1 MLSAADTDLLCRVGS
16 GTPMGELMRR
26 YWLPVEY
33 SAKLEPD
40 GQPRRVRVLGE
51 DLLAWR
57 DTGGTPSFV
66 QPRCPHRGA
75 GLFFGRNEEDGLRC
89 AYHGWKFDVG
99 GSCVDMPNEPAASNF
114 KNKVKIKAYRG
125 ADYGGLTWI
134 YMGEDQ
140 ANPPGVPQFEWGQVP
155 EENIQYTHKLVYEC
169 NWMQALEGEID
180 STHVYFLHSRLV
192 PEDSPKYGL
201 YLEERGADFHILNTE
216 VGVTYAAERPEKDGS
231 AYWRTTH
238 FLFPIY
244 GMWPGSA
251 DDGTVPLSIY
261 LPVDDYHTV
270 HFGLWWHPTQP
281 IEGGRHPANLLPD
294 EVGLLG
300 GGTGPNK
307 PEQKGRFFA
316 DSWAVANPENDFL
329 MNVEAKKTKNFT
341 GIPTVRLQD
350 DAVIWSMGPI
360 MDRTQ
365 EHLGTADATVIRVR
379 KRLLDAVRALR
390 DHGTIPPGV
399 DEPELYKVR
408 SIVTILPP
416 GSDWEDAL
424 HDWHHARTD
433 EHPNPGATQNRAI
446 KERF

>member
-75 GLFFGRNEEDGLRC
+75 GLFFGRNEGDGLRC

-180 STHVYFLHSRLV
+180 STHVYFLHSRLIV
-192 PEDSPKYGL
+192 C
-201 YLEERGADFHILNTE
+201 LEEKQ
-216 VGVTYAAERPEKDGS
+216 VS
-231 AYWRTTH
+231 
-238 FLFPIY
+238 
-244 GMWPGSA
+244 
-251 DDGTVPLSIY
+251 
-261 LPVDDYHTV
+261 
-270 HFGLWWHPTQP
+270 
-281 IEGGRHPANLLPD
+281 
-294 EVGLLG
+294 
-300 GGTGPNK
+300 
-307 PEQKGRFFA
+307 
-316 DSWAVANPENDFL
+316 
-329 MNVEAKKTKNFT
+329 
-341 GIPTVRLQD
+341 
-350 DAVIWSMGPI
+350 
-360 MDRTQ
+360 
-365 EHLGTADATVIRVR
+365 
-379 KRLLDAVRALR
+379 
-390 DHGTIPPGV
+390 
-399 DEPELYKVR
+399 
-408 SIVTILPP
+408 
-416 GSDWEDAL
+416 
-424 HDWHHARTD
+424 
-433 EHPNPGATQNRAI
+433 
-446 KERF
+446 